1 MAKDCRTWS
10 GWAQHATGIGGN
22 PVPILC
28 TDGRIRVF
36 CKGSE
41 DELFVLTQT
50 QPGQNCGIPVKLTGG
65 CTSDPSV
72 AVNADGRI
80 TAVYRGSN
88 GAAWQV
94 SQSSVANDTWSQ
106 AGSID
111 NQLYYVSQTDL

>member
-28 TDGRIRVF
+28 T
-36 CKGSE
+36 
-41 DELFVLTQT
+41 
-50 QPGQNCGIPVKLTGG
+50 
-65 CTSDPSV
+65 
-72 AVNADGRI
+72 DGRI